1 MYVLYIICQLCYI
14 LVQCIQGMHV
24 ITCIYTPTP
33 FNMQL
38 GAHSTYI
45 KPLSGST
52 SDLPSAVLDKDQQ
65 YVQEALKEDDLFS
78 FAHQIAI
85 GMVW

>member
-1 MYVLYIICQLCYI
+1 MMV
-14 LVQCIQGMHV
+14 
-24 ITCIYTPTP
+24 CIYTLTS

-38 GAHSTYI
+38 DTHSTYI

-52 SDLPSAVLDKDQQ
+52 SDLPSAVLDKDQL

-78 FAHQIAI
+78 FAHQIAL